1 MESVGPEGSVMTV
14 RELITE
20 LSKCD
25 LDARV
30 EVEYNFVVDEYTTN
44 IKLLAVL
51 DTDGQI
57 VRILGE

>member
-1 MESVGPEGSVMTV
+1 MTV
-14 RELITE
+14 QELIVE
-20 LSKCD
+20 LSQHD
-25 LDARV
+25 PDSQV